1 MVVHAGIQAALAF
14 LVEGVRRHR
23 QDGQLRALG
32 QAADGTCG
40 IQPVQDRHLNVHQH
54 EGVVTVLDHVDRLL
68 PVAGDVHDHAGAA
81 DQCHGHLLV
90 DRVVLGQQ
98 HLARLCRGQRGQ
110 AFSGRVRARQRVGH
124 RFVGLA
130 GGGGLDVKLEP
141 EAAAAA
147 GLAVHADPAAHQ
159 FGQAAADG
167 QAQPGAAVA
176 ARGGLVGLLE
186 VLEQAILSIGIDAD
200 AAVLHLEAHRQA
212 LRGRRALAACRQAH
226 KAAVGELDRIAGKV
240 QQQLGDALRVTQQLD
255 AAQGRRDI
263 AFDLEALG
271 GSALQGHVGDVV
283 QHFVDRE
290 LNPLELHLAGLDLGE
305 VEHVVDDAQQMLGRI
320 GDLLQPLLLHRL
332 DGVALGQVGQA
343 DDGVHRRADLMADG
357 GQEGRLVRVGRLQH
371 RGALAHPLFGQCLVE
386 PPVFEAHLQRLP
398 QRAGEHLDIGHRG
411 AEHQQQGQR
420 DHPGQRHRVDRA
432 AQQEWQQAGNQ
443 HRVDMRQADGRRR
456 AHGHHHHHLHR
467 GQHHQPGQLG
477 LEEEPAGH
485 APGGAEHQA
494 IAGQPAIPAMQLALC
509 LQAQALRR
517 EAEKIHRQPGQHQ
530 AGPAGEQGPV
540 HRAAEPQA
548 DPQQRDARR
557 ARGQPVELVAGQHR
571 EAHLVQVTPLRLID
585 DALGHGASPAQ
596 L

>member
-343 DDGVHRRADLMADG
+343 DDGVHRRADLVAHVGEEGALGQVRCLGGVRGIGELGRACRDEFLQVVAVALQFESIAPLARDV
-357 GQEGRLVRVGRLQH
+357 GQEAMPEHAAVGLQLGDGIAIQPALPAVGMRRAELLLPGAQAAR
-371 RGALAHPLFGQCLVE
+371 RGEQALAHRHTVIGMDALEPGRRAVAELGAAQHEVFAHRFADVGKRKLAVHRQPQLV
-386 PPVFEAHLQRLP
+386 
-398 QRAGEHLDIGHRG
+398 
-411 AEHQQQGQR
+411 
-420 DHPGQRHRVDRA
+420 DHPR
-432 AQQEWQQAGNQ
+432 
-443 HRVDMRQADGRRR
+443 DG
-456 AHGHHHHHLHR
+456 L
-467 GQHHQPGQLG
+467 
-477 LEEEPAGH
+477 GH
-485 APGGAEHQA
+485 A
-494 IAGQPAIPAMQLALC
+494 
-509 LQAQALRR
+509 AQALD
-517 EAEKIHRQPGQHQ
+517 ECTLGAELLLQRVAHVFQ
-530 AGPAGEQGPV
+530 V
-540 HRAAEPQA
+540 AAEHPDLVLAPVLELGVEAALREVVRKAAELAQ
-548 DPQQRDARR
+548 
-557 ARGQPVELVAGQHR
+557 GSEQP
-571 EAHLVQVTPLRLID
+571 
-585 DALGHGASPAQ
+585 
-596 L
+596 